1 MYLYRHI
8 GWKEINAWDSVDS
21 GGVGCG
27 VWGVGCG
34 RTGVWAYW
42 GVGVLGVWAYLGV
55 GVLGVWAYLGV
66 GIFWPQ
72 QMLCAR
78 KCIDGYKPY
87 LPYSLD
93 TYTDFPNLIPTVE
106 I

>member
-1 MYLYRHI
+1 MYLYRRI

-34 RTGVWAYW
+34 VLAYW

-55 GVLGVWAYLGV
+55 GVLGCGRTGGV
-66 GIFWPQ
+66 GVLGCGHI
-72 QMLCAR
+72 LASTDVVCA
-78 KCIDGYKPY
+78 
-87 LPYSLD
+87 
-93 TYTDFPNLIPTVE
+93 
-106 I
+106 